1 LATLPGRSVNT
12 VTQSTEVD
20 EQVKQQL
27 GPEFP
32 LGGPTSAA
40 WREDALTRA
49 KELEGLTAWAKS
61 QSTTDSHGNGKEP
74 DETDGLVKAISAH
87 IQGARDAA
95 EDEQSGDSVK
105 LRPWKAVKASSCG
118 SSFERALGNLDAA
131 EAHIL
136 RLAPPSY
143 LMGLLPSLQAHVNR
157 YLAKNDP
164 RRERLS
170 DLVGTAKDRQLTDAD
185 RTAVVAA
192 YHAANSQRRREFFRL
207 RSFRN
212 VILAAAGLMLVVAV
226 LLAGIGALHPQMIPI
241 CFHVTDQA
249 KVVCPTAEAEVPAG
263 APEPVDETI
272 DMTVSGLDILLI
284 ETLGLVAAALA
295 SAFALRGIRGTS
307 MPYSLPVALALLK
320 LPTGALTAVLG
331 LLLMRGGFVPG
342 LSALDTPA
350 QILSWAIVFGY
361 AQQLFTR
368 FVDQQGHAVLEDVRG
383 KGATGDR
390 DASPRPAV

>member
-1 LATLPGRSVNT
+1 M
-12 VTQSTEVD
+12 TQSTEVEEHKD
-20 EQVKQQL
+20 QPL
-27 GPEFP
+27 TPAFP

-49 KELEGLTAWAKS
+49 AELDGLTSWVESERNGKPSPNGGQA
-61 QSTTDSHGNGKEP
+61 DHGNG
-74 DETDGLVKAISAH
+74 LAAAISVH
-87 IQGARDAA
+87 LDGAREAA
-95 EDEQSGDSVK
+95 QAES
-105 LRPWKAVKASSCG
+105 RPRALLHPWSALNASSCG

-136 RLAPPSY
+136 RLAPASY
-143 LMGLLPSLQAHVNR
+143 VSGLIPSLQAHVNR

-164 RRERLS
+164 RRERLAE
-170 DLVGTAKDRQLTDAD
+170 LVDKTGTRSLTDSE

-192 YHAANSQRRREFFRL
+192 YHAANSQRRREFLRL

-212 VILAAAGLMLVVAV
+212 VILAAASLMMVVAV
-226 LLAGIGALHPQMIPI
+226 LLAVIGAVHPQMIPI
-241 CFHVTDQA
+241 CFHVTDPGTVA
-249 KVVCPTAEAEVPAG
+249 CPTAQAEV
-263 APEPVDETI
+263 APGIPPTEVSPEVVDAKI
-272 DMTVSGLDILLI
+272 DATVSRLDIVLI

-307 MPYSLPVALALLK
+307 VPYSLPVALALLK

-331 LLLMRGGFVPG
+331 LLLMQGGFVPG

-390 DASPRPAV
+390 EASPRPAV

>member
-1 LATLPGRSVNT
+1 MTH
-12 VTQSTEVD
+12 STEVEEHKD
-20 EQVKQQL
+20 QPL
-27 GPEFP
+27 TPAFP

-49 KELEGLTAWAKS
+49 TELDGLTSWAES
-61 QSTTDSHGNGKEP
+61 ERNGKP
-74 DETDGLVKAISAH
+74 SPKGGQADHANGLAAAISVH
-87 IQGARDAA
+87 LDGAREAA
-95 EDEQSGDSVK
+95 QAES
-105 LRPWKAVKASSCG
+105 RPRALLHPWRALKASSCG
-118 SSFERALGNLDAA
+118 STFERALGNLDAA

-136 RLAPPSY
+136 RLAPASY
-143 LMGLLPSLQAHVNR
+143 VSGLIPSLQAHVNR

-164 RRERLS
+164 RRERLAE
-170 DLVGTAKDRQLTDAD
+170 LVDKTGTRSLTDSE

-192 YHAANSQRRREFFRL
+192 YHAANSQRRREFLRL

-212 VILAAAGLMLVVAV
+212 VILAAASLMMVVAV
-226 LLAGIGALHPQMIPI
+226 LLAVIGAVHPQMIPI
-241 CFHVTDQA
+241 CFYVTDPGTVA
-249 KVVCPTAEAEVPAG
+249 CPTAQAEV
-263 APEPVDETI
+263 APGIPPTEVSPEVVDAKI
-272 DMTVSGLDILLI
+272 DATVSRLDIVLI

-307 MPYSLPVALALLK
+307 VPYSLPVALALLK

-331 LLLMRGGFVPG
+331 LLLMQGGFVPG

-390 DASPRPAV
+390 EASPRPAV